1 MELLALTGAAVQPL
15 LLDSGSDTEPPVQN
29 VEDGELR
36 GSTHYTTKMRVF
48 FFTLPALELSTHP
61 IEVTSLP
68 EFFENIPPSLSVSTN
83 FVLPFVSGDIMGGA
97 HLHAATCNRRCL
109 MDTHSPFSP
118 MCCSHS
124 HSAPT

>member
-29 VEDGELR
+29 MEDGELR

-61 IEVTSLP
+61 
-68 EFFENIPPSLSVSTN
+68 
-83 FVLPFVSGDIMGGA
+83 
-97 HLHAATCNRRCL
+97 
-109 MDTHSPFSP
+109 
-118 MCCSHS
+118 
-124 HSAPT
+124 